1 MANFDNAINLLWLS
15 SNNGLPDW
23 GFGSAYTCLP
33 TLEAIHQCLKFHL
46 YEASAD
52 AWLFWDST
60 LDTTVLELL
69 QTLLAGP
76 ADVWH
81 SGMRLALQ
89 GLPDWIDYVSPTWM
103 LNRDPDPDIQASSWR
118 LSLRACLIRTD
129 VLRQLG
135 GPDLQY
141 QSLEAAGLELG
152 FRYIRQGAF
161 VQHVPDLVTGP
172 LSMLPVA
179 IPLADQAH
187 FIQAGFGRRWALWA
201 GFRAIASGMHI
212 PTAVI
217 QALRQAAG
225 LPPPIQP
232 APYQSPI
239 RQPTPPQPNAKVTV
253 LIPTINRY
261 PYLRTLLGQLRRQTV
276 TPLEVIVVDQT
287 PSDQRNSTLQ
297 DEFADLPLRWFT
309 LDQAGQCSSRNFGL
323 QQAHGDYI
331 LFIDDDDE
339 IPSDLIEKHLAHLAE
354 PGINISNGVAQEV
367 GASKLP
373 PDFQFRRI
381 SNVFPTNNTMIRKE
395 LLHTSGLFDLAYDH
409 GQRADHDLGM
419 RLYLGGE
426 LLILNP
432 EISVL
437 HHHAPMGG
445 LREHKARLS
454 TYAASRDS
462 LLKLDLPTVSDLY
475 LAKRYY
481 SPRQVREMLWIS
493 VLGTFSIRG
502 AWWKRLLKALISA
515 LRLPCSIWRLHQRVQ
530 KADGLLKEYPQIPH
544 LEDPST
550 I

>member
-309 LDQAGQCSSRNFGL
+309 VDQAGQCSSRNLGIVKSQGNF
-323 QQAHGDYI
+323 I
-331 LFIDDDDE
+331 LFLDDDVE
-339 IPSDLIEKHLAHLAE
+339 APSNLLELHLW
-354 PGINISNGVAQEV
+354 NIVRFSNQVSSGVVHETDT
-367 GASKLP
+367 GSFSGNFHSL
-373 PDFQFRRI
+373 RI
-381 SNVFPTNNTMIRKE
+381 SNVFPAGNSLINKRVLEKT
-395 LLHTSGLFDLAYDH
+395 GLFDLAYDH
-409 GQRADHDLGM
+409 GQRADGDLGM
-419 RLYLGGE
+419 RIYLSGF
-426 LLILNP
+426 LMVLDPN
-432 EISVL
+432 ISIL
-437 HHHAPMGG
+437 HHRASVGG
-445 LREHKARLS
+445 LREHKARIS

-515 LRLPCSIWRLHQRVQ
+515 LRLPCSIWRLHQRAQ